1 MSFKVLFVLMVGPQC
16 LLDYSQSVGYT
27 TSYNQFALFATKGI
41 HSFGLSYEWVSLDS
55 IVMFQMFPTSRRT
68 LRVTCFV
75 PGTYM
80 SQYAGDYMK
89 YMSNGSWDAW
99 TYFDPKKSWGNCV
112 CLNREYGWQVY
123 PTLGLT
129 NSQKTAQVYNRRRLP
144 WKKSSTFGHHDG
156 LGGFWPLFSFRDRY
170 TNGPRR
176 CKIAHNF
183 TLVAPKL
190 CTYVCFPLLSC
201 MFAELSW
208 TLNWHGE
215 FAWICVNILLLS
227 YGWNTMLN
235 IGLTR
240 DRMMMLWENGP

>member
-1 MSFKVLFVLMVGPQC
+1 MLA
-16 LLDYSQSVGYT
+16 T
-27 TSYNQFALFATKGI
+27 TWSTCPMAAGMHGHT
-41 HSFGLSYEWVSLDS
+41 W
-55 IVMFQMFPTSRRT
+55 T
-68 LRVTCFV
+68 LRNPEV
-75 PGTYM
+75 
-80 SQYAGDYMK
+80 
-89 YMSNGSWDAW
+89 
-99 TYFDPKKSWGNCV
+99 NCV

-129 NSQKTAQVYNRRRLP
+129 NSQKRAQVSNCRRPP

-170 TNGPRR
+170 TNSAGRW
-176 CKIAHNF
+176 KIAHNF
-183 TLVAPKL
+183 ALVAPKL

-215 FAWICVNILLLS
+215 FELYEFALIYYYCHMDEIRW
-227 YGWNTMLN
+227 N

-240 DRMMMLWENGP
+240 DRMMMFWENGA